1 MKNHI
6 QDRLEIALSYFSK
19 GLEVLDELGLKST
32 KQRIEEVTLEL
43 DSYVNDT
50 NPTNVL
56 SLIKDWQ
63 PDPMSPEYDGD
74 PIQDD
79 IAMLVVKNLLE
90 QLEKRETMKEY
101 KERLQ
106 GEQQ

>member
-6 QDRLEIALSYFSK
+6 KDRLGLAIGFISN
-19 GLEVLDELGLKST
+19 GLEILDELGMKSS

-56 SLIKDWQ
+56 SIVKDWQ
-63 PDPMSPEYDGD
+63 PDPVSPEYDGD

-79 IAMLVVKNLLE
+79 IAMLVVADALK
-90 QLEKRETMKEY
+90 QLKEGNNDD
-101 KERLQ
+101 KS
-106 GEQQ
+106 

>member
-6 QDRLEIALSYFSK
+6 QHRLELALGFFSN
-19 GLEVLDELGLKST
+19 GLEILDELGMKST

-50 NPTNVL
+50 DPTNVL
-56 SLIKDWQ
+56 SLVKDWQ

-79 IAMLVVKNLLE
+79 IAMLVVKNALE
-90 QLEKRETMKEY
+90 QLDKKEIMKEY
-101 KERLQ
+101 KEINNDKS
-106 GEQQ
+106 

>member
-6 QDRLEIALSYFSK
+6 QHRLELALGFFSN
-19 GLEVLDELGLKST
+19 GLEILDELGMKST

-50 NPTNVL
+50 DPMNVL
-56 SLIKDWQ
+56 SIVKDWQ
-63 PDPMSPEYDGD
+63 PDPVSPEYDGD

-79 IAMLVVKNLLE
+79 IAMLVVADALK
-90 QLEKRETMKEY
+90 QLNKENNND
-101 KERLQ
+101 KS
-106 GEQQ
+106 

>member
-1 MKNHI
+1 MNNHV
-6 QDRLEIALSYFSK
+6 QDRLEVALAYFSK

>member
-6 QDRLEIALSYFSK
+6 QHRLELAIGFISN
-19 GLEVLDELGLKST
+19 GLEILDELGMKSS

-43 DSYVNDT
+43 DSYVTDT

-56 SLIKDWQ
+56 SLVKEWQ

-79 IAMLVVKNLLE
+79 IAMLVVKNALE
-90 QLEKRETMKEY
+90 GLEKKETMEEY
-101 KERLQ
+101 KEN
-106 GEQQ
+106 ENDES

>member
-6 QDRLEIALSYFSK
+6 QERLGLAIGFISNGLEI
-19 GLEVLDELGLKST
+19 LDELGMKSS

-50 NPTNVL
+50 DPLNVL
-56 SLIKDWQ
+56 SIVKDWQ
-63 PDPMSPEYDGD
+63 PDPVSPEYDGD

-79 IAMLVVKNLLE
+79 IAMLVVADALK
-90 QLEKRETMKEY
+90 QLNKENNND
-101 KERLQ
+101 KS
-106 GEQQ
+106 